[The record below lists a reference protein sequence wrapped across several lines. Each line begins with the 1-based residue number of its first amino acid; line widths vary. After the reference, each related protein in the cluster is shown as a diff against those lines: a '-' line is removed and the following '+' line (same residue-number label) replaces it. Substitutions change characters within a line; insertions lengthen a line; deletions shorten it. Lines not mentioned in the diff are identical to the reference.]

1 MSGYE
6 FQHWADV
13 IGKFGFSL
21 IALIGLGFF
30 VWHIWKWVTTK
41 VNPALSGV
49 GSSLGKLKK
58 QIQSLDND
66 LIRLNMKLKIL
77 IQERHITDKHKVDSE
92 KSLANNKNR
101 K

>member
-6 FQHWADV
+6 FQHWADT
-13 IGKFGFSL
+13 ISKFGFSL

-41 VNPALSGV
+41 VNPALSDV
-49 GSSLGKLKK
+49 SSSLGKLKK

-66 LIRLNMKLKIL
+66 MIRLNMKLKIL
-77 IQERHITDKHKVDSE
+77 IQERHITDKHKDSDE
-92 KSLANNKNR
+92 V
-101 K
+101 

>member
-6 FQHWADV
+6 FQHWADLV
-13 IGKFGFSL
+13 SKFGFSL

-41 VNPALSGV
+41 VNPALNGV

-66 LIRLNMKLKIL
+66 MIRLNMKLKIL
-77 IQERHITDKHKVDSE
+77 IQERHITDKHKGDSIE
-92 KSLANNKNR
+92 KNAHK
-101 K
+101 

>member
-1 MSGYE
+1 MSGYEFHE

-13 IGKFGFSL
+13 ISKFGFSL

-41 VNPALSGV
+41 VNPALGDV
-49 GSSLGKLKK
+49 GASLGKLKK

-66 LIRLNMKLKIL
+66 MIRLNMKLKIL
-77 IQERHITDKHKVDSE
+77 IQERHITDKHKDNDEV
-92 KSLANNKNR
+92 
-101 K
+101 